1 MGKRGSGEERLI
13 HLDPSSYPFSHFL
26 LSLFQQ
32 FTFSSFSCKFDPSG
46 ESIMLYLS
54 QVLSRPIRDLEGES
68 VASIKDVIVRLGE
81 EDHPQV
87 TGLVA
92 RYRRRDFF
100 VSRWRITEF
109 NELGVRLNSDILDLR
124 PFVRREGEVLL
135 ARNVLDK
142 QLIDVDGKRV
152 VRVNDV
158 QIIEAAGQWRV
169 TGADVSLQGL
179 WRRLAPAGFRGTRRP
194 VEVIDW
200 SDVGYLATDAA
211 TVQLKSASG
220 KLARLH
226 PVEIARLAEALSY
239 HHGSEVVE
247 SLDDETAAETL
258 EEMPAAQ
265 QARIL
270 ADMDEER
277 AADILEWMSPDE
289 AADVLGDLPEE
300 KAEELLGLMEGEE
313 QADVAELLPYED
325 DTAGGLMTTEFVTLP
340 RELTVGEALARLRE
354 MAETPNMI
362 YYLYVVEAEGS
373 WKLIGVIAL
382 RSLILADP
390 EAPLANVMRSEFQSA
405 HPDEPGKEVAH
416 RIAEYNL
423 LALPVIDRSGDI
435 LGIIT
440 VDDAME
446 ILLPKDWRQRLP
458 RLFS

>member
-1 MGKRGSGEERLI
+1 
-13 HLDPSSYPFSHFL
+13 
-26 LSLFQQ
+26 
-32 FTFSSFSCKFDPSG
+32 
-46 ESIMLYLS
+46 MLYLS
-54 QVLSRPIRDLEGES
+54 RVLGRPIRDLEGER
-68 VASIKDVIVRLGE
+68 VATVKDVIVRLGAD
-81 EDHPQV
+81 DHPPV

-100 VSRWRITEF
+100 LSRWRITEL
-109 NELGVRLNSDILDLR
+109 NQHGVRLNSDILDLR
-124 PFVRREGEVLL
+124 PFVRRESEVLL
-135 ARNVLDK
+135 ARDVLDK

-158 QIIEAAGQWRV
+158 QIIEAAGEWRV

-179 WRRLAPAGFRGTRRP
+179 WRRLAPARLALTRKP
-194 VEVIDW
+194 VEVLDW
-200 SDVGYLATDAA
+200 ADVGYLATDAA
-211 TVQLKSASG
+211 TVQLKSSSD

-258 EEMPAAQ
+258 EEMPAEH

-270 ADMDEER
+270 GDMDQER

-300 KAEELLGLMEGEE
+300 KAEELLGLMEDEE
-313 QADVAELLPYED
+313 QADVVELLPYED

-340 RELTVGEALARLRE
+340 RQLTVGEALARLRE

-362 YYLYVVEAEGS
+362 YYLYVVEEEHS
-373 WKLIGVIAL
+373 WKLCGVIAL

-390 EAPLANVMRSEFQSA
+390 SMPLEEVMRADIQSA
-405 HPDEPGKEVAH
+405 DPHEPAREVAH

-423 LALPVIDRSGDI
+423 LALPVLDESGDI

-446 ILLPKDWRQRLP
+446 YLLPKDWRQRLP
-458 RLFS
+458 RLLG

>member
-1 MGKRGSGEERLI
+1 
-13 HLDPSSYPFSHFL
+13 
-26 LSLFQQ
+26 
-32 FTFSSFSCKFDPSG
+32 
-46 ESIMLYLS
+46 MLYLS
-54 QVLSRPIRDLEGES
+54 QVIGRPIRDLEGER
-68 VASIKDVIVRLGE
+68 VATIKDVIVRLGGD
-81 EDHPQV
+81 DHPPV

-100 VSRWRITEF
+100 LSRWRVS
-109 NELGVRLNSDILDLR
+109 ELNKNGARLNSDILDLR

-135 ARNVLDK
+135 ARDVLDK

-158 QIIEAAGQWRV
+158 QIIETANDWRV

-179 WRRLAPAGFRGTRRP
+179 WRRLAPAGFVGTRTT
-194 VEVIDW
+194 VEVLDW
-200 SDVGYLATDAA
+200 ADVGYLATDAA
-211 TVQLKSASG
+211 TVQLKSATD
-220 KLARLH
+220 KLSRLH

-258 EEMPAAQ
+258 EEMPAEH

-270 ADMDEER
+270 SDMDEER

-340 RELTVGEALARLRE
+340 RQLTVGEALARLRD

-362 YYLYVVEAEGS
+362 YYLYVVEEEES
-373 WKLIGVIAL
+373 WKLRGVIAL
-382 RSLILADP
+382 RSLILAEP
-390 EAPLANVMRSEFQSA
+390 SMPLEEVMRTEFQRASV
-405 HPDEPGKEVAH
+405 DEKATEVAQ

-423 LALPVIDRSGDI
+423 LALPVVDESDEI

-446 ILLPKDWRQRLP
+446 ILLPKDWRQRIP
-458 RLFS
+458 RLFG

>member
-1 MGKRGSGEERLI
+1 
-13 HLDPSSYPFSHFL
+13 
-26 LSLFQQ
+26 
-32 FTFSSFSCKFDPSG
+32 
-46 ESIMLYLS
+46 MLYLS
-54 QVLSRPIRDLEGES
+54 QVLGRPIRDLEGER
-68 VASIKDVIVRLGE
+68 VATIKDVIVRLGTD
-81 EDHPQV
+81 DHPPV
-87 TGLVA
+87 TGFVA

-100 VSRWRITEF
+100 LSRWRISEF
-109 NELGVRLNSDILDLR
+109 GEQGVRLDSDILDLR
-124 PFVRREGEVLL
+124 PFVRRDGEVLL
-135 ARNVLDK
+135 ARDVLDK

-158 QIIEAAGQWRV
+158 QLIEAAPNWRV

-179 WRRLAPAGFRGTRRP
+179 WRRLAPSGFLGTRTP
-194 VEVIDW
+194 VEVLDW
-200 SDVGYLATDAA
+200 ADVGYLATDAA
-211 TVQLKSASG
+211 TVQLKSSSD

-258 EEMPAAQ
+258 EEMPAERQAQ
-265 QARIL
+265 IL
-270 ADMDEER
+270 GDMDEER

-340 RELTVGEALARLRE
+340 RSLTVSEALARLRE

-362 YYLYVVEAEGS
+362 YYLYVVEQENS
-373 WKLIGVIAL
+373 WNLLGVIAL
-382 RSLILADP
+382 RNLILADP
-390 EAPLANVMRSEFQSA
+390 TVPLEDMMRTEFQMA
-405 HPDEPGKEVAH
+405 TPDEPAKEVAQ

-423 LALPVIDRSGDI
+423 LALPVVDQTGDI
-435 LGIIT
+435 LGIVT

-446 ILLPKDWRQRLP
+446 ILLPKEGRQRLP
-458 RLFS
+458 RLFG

>member
-1 MGKRGSGEERLI
+1 
-13 HLDPSSYPFSHFL
+13 
-26 LSLFQQ
+26 
-32 FTFSSFSCKFDPSG
+32 
-46 ESIMLYLS
+46 MLYLS
-54 QVLSRPIRDLEGES
+54 QVLGRPIRDLEGER
-68 VASIKDVIVRLGE
+68 VATIKDVIVRLGA
-81 EDHPQV
+81 DDQPPV

-100 VSRWRITEF
+100 LSRWRVS
-109 NELGVRLNSDILDLR
+109 ELNQQGVRLNSDILDLR
-124 PFVRREGEVLL
+124 PFLRREGEVLL
-135 ARNVLDK
+135 ARDVLDK

-158 QIIEAAGQWRV
+158 QIIETSSDWRV

-179 WRRLAPAGFRGTRRP
+179 WRRLAPKGFVGAGRT
-194 VEVIDW
+194 VEVLDW
-200 SDVGYLATDAA
+200 ADVGYLATDAA
-211 TVQLKSASG
+211 TVQLKSSSD
-220 KLARLH
+220 KLSRLH

-258 EEMPAAQ
+258 EEMPAEH

-270 ADMDEER
+270 SDMDEER

-340 RELTVGEALARLRE
+340 RQLTVGEALARLRD

-362 YYLYVVEAEGS
+362 YYLYVVEAENS
-373 WKLIGVIAL
+373 WRLCGVIAL
-382 RSLILADP
+382 RSLILAEP
-390 EAPLANVMRSEFQSA
+390 SMPLEEVMRTEFQKA
-405 HPDEPGKEVAH
+405 TPDEPANEVAQ

-423 LALPVIDRSGDI
+423 LALPVVDDSQDI

-446 ILLPKDWRQRLP
+446 ILLPKDWRQRVP
-458 RLFS
+458 KLFG

>member
-1 MGKRGSGEERLI
+1 
-13 HLDPSSYPFSHFL
+13 
-26 LSLFQQ
+26 
-32 FTFSSFSCKFDPSG
+32 
-46 ESIMLYLS
+46 MLYLS
-54 QVLSRPIRDLEGES
+54 QVLGRPIRDLEGES
-68 VASIKDVIVRLGE
+68 VATVKDVITRLGE
-81 EDHPQV
+81 DDHPQI
-87 TGLVA
+87 TGIVA

-100 VSRWRITEF
+100 VSRWRITEIS
-109 NELGVRLNSDILDLR
+109 EEGVRLNSDVLNLQ
-124 PFVRREGEVLL
+124 PFERREGEVLL

-158 QIIEAAGQWRV
+158 QLIEVAGAWRV

-179 WRRLAPAGFRGTRRP
+179 WRRLAPAGFMGTRKP

-200 SDVGYLATDAA
+200 SDVGYLATDEA

-239 HHGSEVVE
+239 HHGSEVVG

-265 QARIL
+265 QARIIG
-270 ADMDEER
+270 DMDEER

-340 RELTVGEALARLRE
+340 RELTVGAAIARLRE

-362 YYLYVVEAEGS
+362 YYLYVVEAEDS
-373 WKLIGVIAL
+373 WQLIGVIAL
-382 RSLILADP
+382 RSLILADQS
-390 EAPLANVMRSEFQSA
+390 APLAAVMRTEFQSA
-405 HPDEPGKEVAH
+405 HPGEPAKEVAQ

-423 LALPVIDRSGDI
+423 LALPVVDQAGDI

-446 ILLPKDWRQRLP
+446 ILLPKNWRQRLP
-458 RLFS
+458 RLFA

>member
-1 MGKRGSGEERLI
+1 
-13 HLDPSSYPFSHFL
+13 
-26 LSLFQQ
+26 
-32 FTFSSFSCKFDPSG
+32 
-46 ESIMLYLS
+46 MLYLS
-54 QVLSRPIRDLEGES
+54 QVLGRPIRDLEGLR
-68 VASIKDVIVRLGE
+68 VATVKDVIVRLGE
-81 EDHPQV
+81 NDHPPV
-87 TGLVA
+87 IGLVA

-100 VSRWRITEF
+100 LSRWRITQF
-109 NELGVRLNSDILDLR
+109 NENGVRLNSDILDLR
-124 PFVRREGEVLL
+124 PFVRRESEVLL
-135 ARNVLDK
+135 ARDVLDK

-158 QIIEAAGQWRV
+158 QIIEAAGEWRV

-179 WRRLAPAGFRGTRRP
+179 WRRLAPAGFAGSRKP
-194 VEVIDW
+194 VEVLDW
-200 SDVGYLATDAA
+200 ADVGYLATDAA
-211 TVQLKSASG
+211 TVQLKSSSD

-239 HHGSEVVE
+239 HHGSEVLE
-247 SLDDETAAETL
+247 ALDDETAAETL
-258 EEMPAAQ
+258 EEMPAES

-270 ADMDEER
+270 GDMDQER

-300 KAEELLGLMEGEE
+300 KAEELLGLMEHDE
-313 QADVAELLPYED
+313 QADVVELLPYED

-340 RELTVGEALARLRE
+340 RALTVGEALARLRE

-362 YYLYVVEAEGS
+362 YYLYVVEEEGS
-373 WKLIGVIAL
+373 WKLAGVIAL
-382 RSLILADP
+382 RSLILGDP
-390 EAPLANVMRSEFQSA
+390 SMPLESVMRTEFQRA
-405 HPDEPGKEVAH
+405 EPEERAKEVAQ

-423 LALPVIDRSGDI
+423 LALPVIDASGDI

-458 RLFS
+458 RLFG

>member
-1 MGKRGSGEERLI
+1 
-13 HLDPSSYPFSHFL
+13 
-26 LSLFQQ
+26 
-32 FTFSSFSCKFDPSG
+32 
-46 ESIMLYLS
+46 MLYLS
-54 QVLSRPIRDLEGES
+54 QVLGRPIRDLEGER
-68 VASIKDVIVRLGE
+68 VATVKDVIVRLGE
-81 EDHPQV
+81 DDHPPV
-87 TGLVA
+87 TGFVA

-100 VSRWRITEF
+100 LSRWRITEL
-109 NELGVRLNSDILDLR
+109 NKNGVRLNSDILDLR
-124 PFVRREGEVLL
+124 PFVRRESEVLL
-135 ARNVLDK
+135 ARDVLDK

-158 QIIEAAGQWRV
+158 QIIEAATEWRV

-179 WRRLAPAGFRGTRRP
+179 WRRLAPAGFAGTRRT
-194 VEVIDW
+194 VEVLDW
-200 SDVGYLATDAA
+200 ADVGYLATDAA
-211 TVQLKSASG
+211 TVQLKSSSD

-247 SLDDETAAETL
+247 ALDDETAAETL
-258 EEMPAAQ
+258 EEMAAEH

-270 ADMDEER
+270 GDMDQER

-300 KAEELLGLMEGEE
+300 KAEELLGLMEDEE

-362 YYLYVVEAEGS
+362 YYLYVVEEENS
-373 WKLIGVIAL
+373 WKLCGVIAL

-390 EAPLANVMRSEFQSA
+390 SMPLADAMRTDIQSA
-405 HPDEPGKEVAH
+405 DPQEPAREVAQ

-423 LALPVIDRSGDI
+423 LALPVVDESGDI

-458 RLFS
+458 RLLG

>member
-1 MGKRGSGEERLI
+1 
-13 HLDPSSYPFSHFL
+13 
-26 LSLFQQ
+26 
-32 FTFSSFSCKFDPSG
+32 
-46 ESIMLYLS
+46 MLYLS
-54 QVLSRPIRDLEGES
+54 QVLGRPIRDLEGER
-68 VASIKDVIVRLGE
+68 VATVKDVIVRLGDD
-81 EDHPQV
+81 DHPPV

-100 VSRWRITEF
+100 VSRWRVTEF
-109 NELGVRLNSDILDLR
+109 DAQGVRLNSDVLDLR
-124 PFVRREGEVLL
+124 PFERRENEVLL
-135 ARNVLDK
+135 ARDVLDK

-158 QIIEAAGQWRV
+158 QIIQAAGDWRV

-179 WRRLAPAGFRGTRRP
+179 WRRLAPSGFFGTRGA

-211 TVQLKSASG
+211 TVQLKSSSG

-247 SLDDETAAETL
+247 SLDDEIAAETL
-258 EEMPAAQ
+258 EEMPAEQ

-270 ADMDEER
+270 NDMDEER

-313 QADVAELLPYED
+313 QADVAELLPYAD
-325 DTAGGLMTTEFVTLP
+325 DTAGGLMTTEFVSVP
-340 RELTVGEALARLRE
+340 RQLTVGEALDRLRE

-362 YYLYVVEAEGS
+362 YYLYVVDVENS
-373 WKLIGVIAL
+373 WRLVGVIAL

-390 EAPLANVMRSEFQSA
+390 SAPLSEVMRTEFQTA
-405 HPDEPGKEVAH
+405 HVDDAAADVAQK
-416 RIAEYNL
+416 IAEYNL
-423 LALPVIDRSGDI
+423 LALPVVDEMGDI

-458 RLFS
+458 KLFG

>member
-1 MGKRGSGEERLI
+1 
-13 HLDPSSYPFSHFL
+13 
-26 LSLFQQ
+26 
-32 FTFSSFSCKFDPSG
+32 
-46 ESIMLYLS
+46 MLYLS
-54 QVLSRPIRDLEGES
+54 QVLGRPIRDLEGER
-68 VASIKDVIVRLGE
+68 VATVKDIIVRLGAD
-81 EDHPQV
+81 DHPPV

-100 VSRWRITEF
+100 LPRWRIADL
-109 NELGVRLNSDILDLR
+109 NQHGVRLNSDILDLR
-124 PFVRREGEVLL
+124 PFGRREGEVLL
-135 ARNVLDK
+135 ARDVLDK

-158 QIIEAAGQWRV
+158 QIIEAAGDWRV

-179 WRRLAPAGFRGTRRP
+179 WRRLAPSGFVGTKSP
-194 VEVIDW
+194 VEVLDW
-200 SDVGYLATDAA
+200 ADVGYLATDAA
-211 TVQLKSASG
+211 TVQLKSSSD

-258 EEMPAAQ
+258 EEMPADR

-270 ADMDEER
+270 GDMDQER

-300 KAEELLGLMEGEE
+300 KAEELLGLMEDQE

-340 RELTVGEALARLRE
+340 RELTVAEALARLRE

-362 YYLYVVEAEGS
+362 YYLYVTEAENS
-373 WKLIGVIAL
+373 WRLVGVIAL

-390 EAPLANVMRSEFQSA
+390 SAPLAEVMRTEFQTA
-405 HPDEPGKEVAH
+405 APQEPAREVAQ

-423 LALPVIDRSGDI
+423 LALPVVDDAGDI

-446 ILLPKDWRQRLP
+446 LLLPKDWRQRLP
-458 RLFS
+458 RLFG